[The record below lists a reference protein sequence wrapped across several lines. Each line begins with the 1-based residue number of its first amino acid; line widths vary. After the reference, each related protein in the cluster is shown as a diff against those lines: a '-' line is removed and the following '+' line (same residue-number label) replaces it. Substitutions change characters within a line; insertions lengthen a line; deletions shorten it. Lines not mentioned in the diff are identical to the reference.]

1 MLLEELVLSEAKL
14 VQDYRHED
22 SFKELPYWP
31 AKEDPKF
38 IAPKDGFYFI
48 YSKGQLVLHSTQ
60 NHTYDGVVA
69 LGFAERMKK
78 EGDKGVP
85 RDIQVAIT
93 GDGSSVW
100 NQFGGVVNFNDKT
113 VTVNKEYDFM
123 GKLRQRAL
131 NDMKE
136 IKASLRNIR
145 KYGVTDDFKLKGV
158 SSPYNGMKIGEFMQE
173 HDAVEQLDKREGAV
187 FYHGTSKKRWEEAI
201 SKKGLRPGLNGND
214 AYVDL
219 IPGYSEHN
227 VYLASNAKTAEFYG
241 KRQAEKDEDSQY
253 VVLQVQVL
261 DSAKLRPD
269 DHFAKTF
276 KGTDTS
282 HAATKRGLRELG
294 SIAYKGVILPKFI
307 KVLST
312 KKA

>member
-1 MLLEELVLSEAKL
+1 M
-14 VQDYRHED
+14 
-22 SFKELPYWP
+22 
-31 AKEDPKF
+31 
-38 IAPKDGFYFI
+38 
-48 YSKGQLVLHSTQ
+48 
-60 NHTYDGVVA
+60 
-69 LGFAERMKK
+69 
-78 EGDKGVP
+78 
-85 RDIQVAIT
+85 
-93 GDGSSVW
+93 
-100 NQFGGVVNFNDKT
+100 
-113 VTVNKEYDFM
+113 
-123 GKLRQRAL
+123 
-131 NDMKE
+131 
-136 IKASLRNIR
+136 
-145 KYGVTDDFKLKGV
+145 
-158 SSPYNGMKIGEFMQE
+158 
-173 HDAVEQLDKREGAV
+173 

-253 VVLQVQVL
+253 VVLQVQVPA
-261 DSAKLRPD
+261 SAKLRPD